1 MGLKRTVEPV
11 ATPVSLAEAKAQCR
25 VLHDDEDD
33 LITDLIAAAVSMV
46 EDYCGRS
53 LMQQTWQLTLDEFED
68 RILLPRGPVQSV
80 STFTCLDDA
89 GDAQTVNSA
98 IYALDLSG
106 DPQAIEREPQQAWPV
121 PGAFVNPITITY
133 VTGYSTVPAAIKQ
146 AILMLVASWFRNRE
160 ALLTGTIV
168 AEMPLGT
175 MALLQNH
182 RAFV

>member
-53 LMQQTWQLTLDEFED
+53 LMQQTWRLTLDKFSD
-68 RILLPRGPVQSV
+68 TILLPRGPVASLTSFQYYD
-80 STFTCLDDA
+80 TA
-89 GDAQTVNSA
+89 GNLQTVPADTYTLDTESDPSWIVRNSDA
-98 IYALDLSG
+98 S
-106 DPQAIEREPQQAWPV
+106 WPV
-121 PGAFVNPITITY
+121 VQDGVNSVRVTY

-182 RAFV
+182 RAFA